1 MRGKSIAVALGF
13 CCSLTCQSDS
23 SYTPVVTTERSAE
36 TARLARTP
44 TASAPLPPDSTTSL
58 ASTSSLEAAA
68 SPDWIART
76 WTDVNRTDVRLAA
89 MAVSRVATSDASAV
103 LRLDTALLGQPD
115 GLARL
120 LADGGLVVHQAKEFW
135 LVEAPSSGHLRDRLR
150 ELLPALRA
158 GIERQQDNLLRQHV
172 VGGRAAYGS
181 IERLLTCDDRADALN
196 GIGEAGVDFRQGS
209 VRSTGR
215 ALDVAIQG
223 PGLLVFKTSDG
234 RLLYS
239 RDGQLRLD
247 EGGRI
252 VSRTVPGAALYPTV
266 AIPSGAAEVAV
277 VPGGEVR
284 ARLDGQPEIR
294 GYGRIALAWFEHP
307 ERLHAIQPAFFARMV
322 EAGEIVED
330 FPGEADLGLLAH
342 GCLEDG
348 NVNPVDCW
356 RRVCRLED
364 TRQIIIAAIAEA
376 DGHEPTDGRQS
387 AQACGGRPQSRL
399 TSSQEFSADPAPPAA
414 TVAVTTPQI
423 GWGAY
428 DSELGTILRVYGL
441 NAWSDRATTYVER
454 NGDTADALV
463 AYLKFL
469 RMRLEVI
476 GENVAHANDACDARA
491 GHPYRRRVARLTT
504 DGKTIVEEDLSP
516 PRVQTVSDP
525 TSNGTNSRRYL
536 PHLDVDREMAEED
549 AVSREYRS
557 IRTALVRLEAEA
569 VPALVRTLRESS
581 VAAPSLREDPSVARA
596 IRENL
601 SAVRVDA
608 ASTLGQMGGA
618 AVAAVPAL
626 IESLKSGDWELVK
639 ASAHAIE
646 RISPDSDLAF
656 NAVIGAYVTALNNPD
671 TRQRWEAVAALAR
684 LGARAKPALP
694 HLIRLL
700 EDPTSGA
707 AWALGCMGAAAA
719 PATPNLTQ
727 ALRRPDADV
736 RRQAADA
743 LGRIGPAASEAVPAL
758 VSAMADRDPEVR
770 WRAAAAIGRI
780 GAGASGCES
789 ALKLLLSFQDGYVR
803 SRVGEALGWSAPS
816 QGPAASRTAAK
827 HPANR
832 VTPHASNKALL
843 SLLSAS
849 PLAHTAAITA
859 VGLTDDWRVRVRASA
874 AFARLG
880 LLPGLSL
887 RMLTRMMEDEVA
899 EVAVAAIEA
908 IGRWGPKAAPCV
920 PQLAVALVDPRPTVR
935 EQAALALG
943 RIGNAAAAAAPVLA
957 AGLTDGQPAVAAAC
971 ARALS
976 KIGPDAAET
985 ALALQAQTDHPNPK
999 VRRAVS
1005 MALSRIGASA
1015 SPKNRDGRREAVA
1028 GASDA
1033 TVAP

>member
-13 CCSLTCQSDS
+13 CCSLTCQTDS
-23 SYTPVVTTERSAE
+23 SYTPVVATEHSAE

-44 TASAPLPPDSTTSL
+44 TASPPLPSDSTTSL
-58 ASTSSLEAAA
+58 ESTASL
-68 SPDWIART
+68 DWIART
-76 WTDVNRTDVRLAA
+76 WTEVNRTDARLAA
-89 MAVSRVATSDASAV
+89 MAVSRVATADASAL

-120 LADGGLVVHQAKEFW
+120 LADNGLVVHQAKEYW
-135 LVEAPSSGHLRDRLR
+135 LIEAPSSGQLRDRLR
-150 ELLPALRA
+150 GFLPALRA
-158 GIERQQDNLLRQHV
+158 GIKRQQDNLLRQHV

-181 IERLLTCDDRADALN
+181 IERLLTCDDRADTLN
-196 GIGEAGVDFRQGS
+196 GIGEACVDFRQGS

-239 RDGQLRLD
+239 RDGQLQLD

-252 VSRTVPGAALYPTV
+252 VSRTVPGAAVYPTI

-284 ARLDGQPEIR
+284 ARLDGQQEIR

-322 EAGEIVED
+322 EAGEIVEG
-330 FPGEADLGLLAH
+330 FPGEAGLGLLAH
-342 GCLEDG
+342 GCLEDS

-356 RRVCRLED
+356 RRICRLED
-364 TRQIIIAAIAEA
+364 ARQILIAAMAEA
-376 DGHEPTDGRQS
+376 GAREPVGGAPS
-387 AQACGGRPQSRL
+387 AQACAARPQGRL
-399 TSSQEFSADPAPPAA
+399 TSSQELSADHDPPAA

-441 NAWSDRATTYVER
+441 SAWSDRATTYVER

-491 GHPYRRRVARLTT
+491 GHPYRRRVAKLTA

-516 PRVQTVSDP
+516 PRVAGVDDP
-525 TSNGTNSRRYL
+525 ASNGKSGRRYVS
-536 PHLDVDREMAEED
+536 PLDVDSEMAEED

-557 IRTALVRLEAEA
+557 IRTALVRLGAEA
-569 VPALVRTLRESS
+569 VPALVRTLRESP

-596 IRENL
+596 MRENL
-601 SAVRVDA
+601 SAVRIDA

-626 IESLKSGDWELVK
+626 IESLESGDWELVK

-684 LGARAKPALP
+684 LGARAKPAGP

-707 AWALGCMGAAAA
+707 AWALGCMGAAAS
-719 PATPNLTQ
+719 PATPHLMQ

-743 LGRIGPAASEAVPAL
+743 LGRIGPAASAAVPAL

-803 SRVGEALGWSAPS
+803 SRVGELLGWSSSS
-816 QGPAASRTAAK
+816 QGLAAAPTAARRS
-827 HPANR
+827 AGR
-832 VTPHASNKALL
+832 LVPHKPSKALL
-843 SLLSAS
+843 SLLSPY
-849 PLAHTAAITA
+849 PLARAAALTA
-859 VGLTDDWRVRVRASA
+859 VGLTDDWRVRVRAST

-880 LLPGLSL
+880 LLPGRSL
-887 RMLTRMMEDEVA
+887 RVLAHLMEDEDA
-899 EVAVAAIEA
+899 AVAVAAIEA

-935 EQAALALG
+935 QQAALALG
-943 RIGNAAAAAAPVLA
+943 KIGNAAAAAAPVLA
-957 AGLTDGQPAVAAAC
+957 AGLADAHPAVAVAC
-971 ARALS
+971 ARSLA
-976 KIGPDAAET
+976 KIGAGASEAA
-985 ALALQAQTDHPNPK
+985 AALQVQTDHPNPI
-999 VRRAVS
+999 VRRAVLV
-1005 MALSRIGASA
+1005 ALSRIGASA
-1015 SPKNRDGRREAVA
+1015 SPAAYNGQQEAIA
-1028 GASDA
+1028 GTSDA
-1033 TVAP
+1033 TVTP